1 MKKTDLLITFGKTCM
16 ANGNYN
22 RALETFETILA
33 ESPRNIEALQ
43 LAAEINETN
52 GHFEL
57 AAEWMRKAIPCATS
71 PRQMLHMQQK
81 LGALYIAANQHFK
94 AIKVF
99 QAVDELSKSV
109 SNAVEDTAAPTI
121 APKAET
127 GSDDNP
133 HVWNE
138 LGLVLYKVGAYD
150 DAIDAYQNALKID
163 NCLPFVHSNLAQA
176 YLNLG
181 KLEETLVEL
190 ETLLSLQQAGEPTAE
205 IWERI
210 RVVYRLQNE
219 TEKAAIVDQILG
231 EMKNAVRKNES
242 RFANLPLN
250 QIRAGEVSN
259 ANLDELV
266 RSIRLHG
273 ILQPLIVTPAAEP
286 DTFTVVAGNR
296 RYAAAKIA
304 GLEEL
309 PVIIR
314 NLTEAESIEIS
325 LHENMHNEIK
335 DSQSLTNGLQKL
347 AVDHDYSI
355 DELANRLGVSTFSVA
370 NSLKAPGMAAKRQAT
385 DSGGTLEKDF
395 IKNMMR
401 QLGADVEVVVEK
413 EETVSSIEPLWYMQ
427 SQAVVPAEQAISVE
441 HNSLFQR
448 AAKMLS
454 QNPHPTRLWL

>member
-16 ANGNYN
+16 SNGNYN

-33 ESPRNIEALQ
+33 DSPRNVEALQ
-43 LAAEINETN
+43 LAAQINETN

-71 PRQMLHMQQK
+71 PRQMLQMQQK

-99 QAVDELSKSV
+99 QAVDDLSKNV
-109 SNAVEDTAAPTI
+109 STAAEETD
-121 APKAET
+121 APATVKKVDAS
-127 GSDDNP
+127 SDDNP

-138 LGLVLYKVGAYD
+138 LGLVLYKVGSYD
-150 DAIDAYQNALKID
+150 DAIDAYRNALKID
-163 NCLPFVHSNLAQA
+163 ESLPFVHSNLAQA

-181 KLEETLVEL
+181 KLEESLAEL
-190 ETLLSLQQAGEPTAE
+190 ETILSLQQSSEPTAE

-219 TEKAAIVDQILG
+219 TEKAAIVDQILA

-242 RFANLPLN
+242 RFANLPLS

-273 ILQPLIVTPAAEP
+273 ILQPLIVTPAAES
-286 DTFTVVAGNR
+286 DAFNVVAGNR

-335 DSQSLTNGLQKL
+335 DSQSLANGLQKL

-355 DELANRLGVSTFSVA
+355 DDLANRLGVSSFSVA
-370 NSLKAPGMAAKRQAT
+370 NSLKAPGMATKRQVA
-385 DSGGTLEKDF
+385 DPAGSLEKDF
-395 IKNMMR
+395 IMNMMR
-401 QLGADVEVVVEK
+401 KLGAEADVVDEK
-413 EETVSSIEPLWYMQ
+413 VSDEQSLEPLWYMQ
-427 SQAVVPAEQAISVE
+427 PQETIPAEQAISVE

-448 AAKMLS
+448 AANMLR